1 MAPRCLSNRP
11 MKTYEGQEHLK
22 KVKVRGQDELQ
33 AEFDLKSLLVR
44 KVGPGRKSF
53 VKFVVQLKPDVAEVF
68 PDADSVNEALSFLIR
83 MNRENKQALSEND
96 GSD

>member
-1 MAPRCLSNRP
+1 